1 MTMLKRF
8 GAIVAL
14 ALVGL
19 LAVGVPSG
27 HAGTI
32 NILWYTGGVASTGP
46 SYKGS
51 FDSLAASHPGGNT
64 WNITYWGSGPK
75 PGGTFN
81 TLVVASE
88 IGTWHIFPDYTALS
102 VSGLSEASFGNR
114 VMVTGQDTDWHYLNG
129 PGDGTTGQAFDG
141 PRGFLTNA
149 INWSGSGT
157 GLGAVILSADAG
169 FALFSGLGV
178 EGDGG
183 DDVRIPSA
191 FTGLPINSGLTTA
204 GLSNWGTSAHQSW
217 TETDTAKWAQI
228 NVLGGSGSCGAETS
242 PNPPSDACS
251 AFVTLIKAEEA
262 AGGLGGGGLTAAPE
276 PSTLLLL
283 GTALAGFSIR
293 RWRKPDK

>member
-1 MTMLKRF
+1 MVKRF

-14 ALVGL
+14 ALIGL
-19 LAVGVPSG
+19 LAVGLPSS

-75 PGGTFN
+75 PTGTFN
-81 TLVVASE
+81 TLVVASQE
-88 IGTWHIFPDYTALS
+88 GGWHFFPDYTALTA
-102 VSGLSEASFGNR
+102 SGLAEASFGNR
-114 VMVTGQDTDWHYLNG
+114 VLVTGQDTDWHYLNG
-129 PGDGTTGQAFDG
+129 PGNGTTGQAFDG

-157 GLGAVILSADAG
+157 GLGAVVLAADAG
-169 FALFSGLGV
+169 FALFSGLGS
-178 EGDGG
+178 DGG
-183 DDVRIPSA
+183 GSDDVRIPSA
-191 FTGLPINSGLTTA
+191 FTGLPVNSGLTTA
-204 GLSNWGTSAHQSW
+204 GLSNWGTSSHHSW

-228 NVLGGSGSCGAETS
+228 NVLGTSCGADTS

-262 AGGLGGGGLTAAPE
+262 AGGLGDGFTAAPE
-276 PSTLLLL
+276 PSTLVLL

-293 RWRKPDK
+293 RWRKRDT